1 MKKFWKG
8 VALAISLV
16 LAASFA
22 GCSSDGEEEEGKI
35 TSVTISESS
44 LTLVFDDE
52 TSKSTTLTATVVGTA
67 SDKTVNWTSKN
78 GSVATVSNDGTVTA
92 VAEGSAT
99 ITATSKSDPS
109 KSDVCEVTVISKALK
124 DLAENSAG
132 TYTIDGTTIVISS
145 DGKIT
150 ATDSEGNAVDVSVKS
165 SDGKV
170 TITVGENS
178 YTASLT
184 EEGGIDTS
192 SVKDSKGNAV
202 DVEYTTEGDS
212 WIDDD
217 TLTLVG
223 TAWWNAS
230 NGKTSDLELEA
241 GASVTYTFKVEAD
254 GADCLV
260 EANDSA
266 ATALYLSTTSQK
278 TAWGPDNASMEP
290 DNAGTQELNVLKA
303 GNIYAATVMYDG
315 SAVTITYYDLGTDGS
330 ESTVLFTTKS
340 TATLTA
346 PIKARFVA
354 EAGTFYVK
362 TDFEEGTKTLESIKL
377 YSDSGLTT
385 EISSTT
391 SVKTFTTGSK
401 FSADGV
407 YVVAV
412 YDNGTKKDVTSS
424 AKFYI
429 ENEEVTSDS
438 VLTISSGETEETKV
452 VTVKY
457 TDDDVTQSATYT
469 ITVTDAVVLSK
480 ITLDTSA
487 ATTTFVKGASFS
499 SEGVTVTATYSND
512 STKPVTDVTCTGYD
526 MSVAGQ
532 QTVTVSYTE
541 DEVTKTATYSIVV
554 QEALP
559 YAVSGTIAAST
570 EVSPVAVTSATGAS
584 VSFWLDLATA
594 VTDATY
600 EWESPLKITD
610 GSNTIWIDVG
620 PLGIWLSEG
629 GANIFEGSATR
640 GSDYTADNWTLF
652 CQDGN
657 AQYVTINFGADGNIT
672 YYKNGLAALTYA
684 ASTAVA
690 DGITVA
696 TGCAKAIEILAS
708 NGCVLAAT
716 LDDAEYSLYDAY
728 VTSAL
733 TADEA
738 KERFLSAFSTI
749 KIDTTVA
756 AASFAKNDTFSA
768 SGISVT
774 GTDSQNVT
782 FDLSSYATVDSSA
795 VDMTTAGDYTVT
807 VTCGSESATY
817 TVKVNDISLSKIALT
832 TTDVQTQYYT
842 DGTHVPVLSTDNLV
856 ITATYSDSS
865 TATIDVSNAEVSS
878 LTATTGTQTVTVTYG
893 GQSASYDVTV
903 SSLTESAA
911 SWSGDITGG
920 AWWTVFAGN
929 DLQAESGKS
938 FTTKMKI
945 TAVNTDNA
953 VTETGGV
960 PNYQCAPCVILRQS
974 DSIEYAVVRADNY
987 GWGKSY
993 GSATLSSDWDWDNFS
1008 TYINGS
1014 TLTVTVCNYGDGI
1027 ADIKY
1032 DFTKTVDDTT
1042 TTHYQ
1047 YYTGLPITVS
1057 NAYVNLCFQYCD
1069 ATFE

>member
-35 TSVTISESS
+35 TSVTITESS

-52 TSKSTTLTATVVGTA
+52 TSNSATLTATVVGTA
-67 SDKTVNWTSKN
+67 SDKTVNWTTSN

-99 ITATSKSDPS
+99 ITATSKFDSS
-109 KSDVCEVTVISKALK
+109 KYAVCEVTVISEALK
-124 DLAENSAG
+124 NLAEKSAG
-132 TYTIDGTTIVISS
+132 TYTIGETTIVISS
-145 DGKIT
+145 DGKIS
-150 ATDSEGNAVDVSVKS
+150 ATDSAGNAVEVSVDF
-165 SDGKV
+165 SDDTV
-170 TITVGENS
+170 TITVGENI

-192 SVKDSKGNAV
+192 SVKDSDGTAV
-202 DVEYTTEGDS
+202 EVEYKTEGDS

-223 TAWWNAS
+223 TAWFNAS
-230 NGKTSDLELEA
+230 NGKTSDLELDA
-241 GASVTYTFKVEAD
+241 GASVTYIFKVAAD

-278 TAWGPDNASMEP
+278 TAWGPENASMEP
-290 DNAGTQELNVLKA
+290 DNAGKQELNVLKA

-340 TATLTA
+340 IATLTA

-377 YSDSGLTT
+377 YSDSSLTT

-429 ENEEVTSDS
+429 GNEEVTSDT

-469 ITVTDAVVLSK
+469 VTVTDAVVLSK

-499 SEGVTVTATYSND
+499 SEGVTVTATYSDGN
-512 STKPVTDVTCTGYD
+512 TKTVTDVTCTGYT
-526 MSVAGQ
+526 MTTAGM

-541 DEVTKTATYSIVV
+541 AEVTKTATYSIVV

-570 EVSPVAVTSATGAS
+570 EVSPVAVTSTTGAS

-657 AQYVTINFGADGNIT
+657 AQYVTINFDTDGNIT

-749 KIDTTVA
+749 EIDTTGA

-782 FDLSSYATVDSSA
+782 FALSSYATVDSSA
-795 VDMTTAGDYTVT
+795 VDMTTAGEYT

-832 TTDVQTQYYT
+832 TTDVQTRYYT

-865 TATIDVSNAEVSS
+865 TATIDASNADVSS

-920 AWWTVFAGN
+920 AWWTVFAEN

-953 VTETGGV
+953 VTETDGV

-1047 YYTGLPITVS
+1047 YYTGLPITAS
-1057 NAYVNLCFQYCD
+1057 NAYVNLCFQYCN